1 MTKTKKLNLF
11 LCSLLVL
18 LAGLFFA
25 SCGPKSYDSVTLT
38 SSTSSINLDVGQS
51 AEVVFTINNMVDD
64 MDNTLSFS
72 YSNEGVVT
80 QEIIA
85 QNGNQI
91 TVRLTAVRP
100 DTTTMTTVTE
110 DGTKSCNIIIS
121 VNEYSSFIRP
131 GQNNLYVS
139 SRSSLQPEASDFVFE
154 NETTERDMDF
164 YFYGV
169 NNGFTLDLSSVSSM
183 ISGSDGSQI
192 RDFSNH
198 FVSVKLI
205 SIERETQTLSYLIF
219 ADSLGRE
226 FTISNARAD
235 LAHNGNI
242 KYDFLPVEANE
253 GQYVIPTQ
261 AVSVGF
267 GDTFTFI
274 ANYQNPNGEEIFTQ
288 REFVVQKDIDQN
300 AISSEY
306 EYVLYNP
313 NNNKISEQGYFDEGF
328 SKDKI
333 TLVPDYTLDYQ
344 SDLKV
349 DFKRVRFQITLK
361 GASDLLQSSFS
372 SSNALTV
379 TKESKP
385 TEEQTVFVFIISANT
400 DIEQDLTFK
409 VNFFY
414 KDFENSDDPNV
425 NYTLSQ
431 EISIKNKPKDIVIS
445 GADFSNSSVSSRS
458 FTFYNH
464 YIESETVGWQR
475 FYFGVLPYDSN
486 FENLTINLQEDDGL
500 IIRYAGAE
508 YTSGEIVVDNL
519 NNFVEFKGRK
529 GAELTT
535 SGQIEVVLNFN
546 LLYQD
551 KLTSTFNYQILQGST
566 TIAYDEEYSA
576 FAQNG
581 FAISLNNDVQGVD
594 FSTIIY
600 TDAIF
605 DDFSVQ
611 LSSGVDVVK
620 FEKAE
625 QIYQRIDGR
634 YYLNFRL
641 VPTAT
646 GRGVYSI
653 TLPNGFAISVQVRV
667 VESLNSLSL
676 QTKNQNANM
685 RIESFDDKQ
694 ALIYARNNSSALPD
708 RNNFDLEIIAN
719 ANENSTAM
727 RQLAMTVMQEGQ
739 VITFANRENFYFE
752 VNLNRTG
759 VATITATI
767 TGYNV
772 EDFVVD
778 ENYQLTYTITVVS
791 YEYINEFSVNKLSD
805 GQGSYITDQ
814 TPNGA
819 SARYIYIYNNNAN
832 AVARKQAQLQV
843 DVTSF
848 SPDNPAFLFR
858 SPQNS
863 AYLAET
869 FSNKFIAWT
878 APGYELNYNG
888 QKVDSMYLREGESS
902 LYQIVHS
909 LTGAVIATFD
919 AEQLLLTLGAG
930 ADGVTSFSLQG
941 SIDQYNTQKRSFSIN
956 VNVLNYDAVESLSA
970 LSPISSLEFSSLQTE
985 HQINLRVL
993 QNTAIN
999 KAVRVTISGASVVD
1013 KDKTYRL
1020 FGENETGVNV
1030 VEIDGGIVS
1039 ITLTADADFVKEAM
1053 NKDFFGGSTFQAT
1066 LTIAAEDWYDDSGL
1080 FIEENR
1086 SRLII
1091 IPITYANGTEKN
1103 RFTIDSSED
1112 LEAIKKDLSAHY
1124 QVTTTISAQGITLPL
1139 GELTGSIIGKND
1151 YAIINEITAGSLSE
1165 DGFAGLF
1172 SSIAEGA
1179 YIKNLAFAGKIQ
1191 AEATLE
1197 NDQKVYIGLI
1207 AGKNNGELK
1216 NVSVRLEKS
1225 TVSITGAESEVSG
1238 QIEAAYIGGLVGAN
1252 YGDIIQDFGA
1262 QEEEY
1267 RLYSYTLFS
1276 EDFLT
1281 VKYSYADVY
1290 AGGIAGYSEGV
1301 IKKIDGADTHIGYT
1315 NYLAYALIE
1324 ASLQQPGDGSQ
1335 SYVGAVAG
1343 KVLAKQNGQGVLGYD
1358 GVNPYTEISYL
1369 AGKGVVVGGQVS
1381 GLNYVGGVVG
1391 LLEIDGMEASGTQP
1405 LAGITTRTF
1414 VRALSGRTNAGLFT
1428 GQIINNSQ
1436 ITISPCLYAQAVD
1449 DGKTGEKASMLVVYL
1464 TDDNEET
1471 LSTSIKDY
1479 TKIAFG
1485 LQGDNGTTFAGATNH
1500 FITFVRREYKKVEND
1515 PLPIDDSNSSI
1526 YYGDVCLVQGETVV
1540 IANIQFEEDGTEAGL
1555 AIGENSNLDNQMQAA
1570 AGTSTLD
1577 AFFAYYFNAASA
1589 QSESDQSS
1597 LADIQ
1602 LKLNQEYNTVSI
1614 GDNLYPITITGE
1626 ITLKSLNTNVLE
1638 IDQNGTMTIK
1648 GTGWAQVSGS
1658 SILNVNDGVSFY
1670 VFVTNYFNNDLVS
1683 TVYPTASA
1691 NSDPIDNFTITM
1703 YANQSA
1709 MLYIKP
1715 NYEYDNN
1722 DDSLKIDKTG
1732 LASLDSFYFNM
1743 AQNTDIS
1750 AEVTISDESEVSEN
1764 AFDVSI
1770 SGQTIVITSRGASS
1784 DGVEKAYKINI
1795 KPIIKGKN
1803 QNIEFSAYVNKGR
1816 EPSEP
1821 ETGNTGVDGI
1831 IDYKLG
1837 AIGIGA
1843 SRYDNVTISTTT
1855 QINETII
1862 IRSTADL
1869 ADNEN
1874 DNGEGLYYYIIF
1886 DGQVIQSIYD
1896 GAPVA
1901 NEQMQCLFTVQIGEA
1916 GSDDNEQ
1923 ENNVNVYRFPLNIT
1937 VNKESDAYKN
1947 RFEQNIY
1954 GEYTLVALSKTNP
1967 GYYVTIDITFENLPL
1982 QNILIDNY
1990 NDQDNMT
1997 AEIGMESEYT
2007 YPGKNSLLI
2016 VNLLPEDSDFEYL
2029 TIENADQNY
2038 SSGSGVATFALA
2050 GRKNNLV
2057 NNENLFEASKIT
2069 GSATSKGLLLTK
2081 DEILNLYDG
2090 DSYKQFNG
2098 QLYFIYNIGNSG
2110 IVENNI
2116 SRFIVRVYDDGQVI
2130 QEQYIDLTLRLEE
2143 FVSVSIEGKQ
2153 PEAGT
2158 DIIYVARGLRYRLII
2173 DSFGFNPQDIEA
2185 PIITKGA
2192 QYGTI
2197 VEENGEY
2204 YLQVTSGELG
2214 SDNTMIISVSATRQD
2229 DKVSAEGFVNI
2240 MVMQYVID
2248 NSLGDKNNEDGNK
2261 DIISGMADG
2270 VIAMPI
2276 GSSRTLSVDIY
2287 DYIEYDS
2294 TNQSVVSMVES
2305 FVQSLTSQGKWWYY
2319 TNIAPGQSMPDVGA
2333 GQAAYEYNLPVTGSG
2348 ENYYFRYNN
2357 LAIVPLRIN
2366 DAEAN
2371 LYNVKY
2377 QGRFVRQDSVYQ
2389 VEADQ
2394 GDATTITTTVKFE
2407 VFVSS
2412 SEESPIPVFNYQDFL
2427 DMHQGGHY
2435 ILLNDITLPSK
2446 EYVENVDDSLAA
2458 YTPQVANFASLDGNG
2473 HAIVLSGT
2481 YDMGSA
2487 SELGVFSSLAS
2498 GSLIKNLNVKILS
2511 SYDVGDANYGV
2522 VFATTTV
2529 EHRTGLLV
2537 GRNNGSITNCKVYS
2551 PTNTMF
2557 TVRCNVGDI
2566 ESAYVGG
2573 LVGENSGFVTNCTS
2587 SLSIYGSF
2595 NIGGVVG
2602 YNIGKIAACSY
2613 REGILRSSDNQVD
2626 EGFHVAGLVNVN
2638 ASNGQVITSLVTGGI
2653 TAGKLYSQSTTSYLS
2668 GPNFSAGLVYENQG
2682 QISDCYSDINLQGS
2696 ANMAGFVYVNTGNIQ
2711 NCFSLSLLQNNT
2723 IAAAGFAMRNTPFE
2737 EEQESVGDNENQA
2750 DNSGIGTFENCY
2762 YLTERKK
2769 DSDPQSVDINIDLN
2783 PIVFEGVEGITSSE
2797 FGKLEEGKFDSYAY
2811 TNSVSTSGIWFF
2823 TGEEQTNVNFISFV
2837 PTNETSQIDN
2847 ENGIGV
2853 QVNTVYGVSDNTLPS
2868 QRLEL
2873 VSANIDSL
2881 SIRNFVD
2888 ADIDESTGDA
2898 TYNYE
2903 DDISTDATRKAY
2915 RGSIY
2920 NPHVIYNASTME
2932 SLILENNS
2940 PSSNQNTANYRLVA
2954 DIDYS
2959 SEANSQ
2965 IYKTVFAGNFEGN
2978 GMEISSIVLQSNAQ
2992 MQSAGLFAGLG
3003 VSASRGGVIKNLVV
3017 SPSSVTFAGTTSVGG
3032 LVGFVNNGQI
3042 YNVQVITTND
3052 LTVQGSNFVGGVVG
3066 RAQGNYIFKN
3076 IYSNVNAVAYYNPD
3090 QDQSYVE
3097 NFNTAIYSYA
3107 GAAFGHLGSG
3117 NAKNIEVENVASVRG
3132 DRAGLAIGGIGRNA
3146 VVSTVEVLPSAN
3158 NCIKAYRY
3166 GGLIA
3171 GEISGKLNDAVVYS
3185 GVQDFAPFSIV
3196 GQLPVAVGGVVGML
3210 NGGQIDNVLMNQSFT
3225 VAYASSGTSYTSI
3238 ENVGGIAGVAGAG
3251 TVTYSIINQ
3260 AVVDAAI
3267 TARITLGG
3275 AVGQVRGPVSLDQ
3288 VAVKAEPLSVQGQTP
3303 VGTLGGLVGSTL
3315 TPAPHVRI
3323 TNSYCQAE
3331 LSANISNAL
3340 NTPGLNIGG
3349 LIGVETS
3356 NIELYNC
3363 YTSSKINVILNYL
3376 NTMDF
3381 FKSLTERY
3389 YNEDNGAYDAVG
3401 IYKQH
3406 YKSEGTNNKVYY
3418 YGAQGNS
3425 GADTVSNFVN
3435 FSSNFAPSEDA
3446 VSINNYG
3453 ADSYN
3458 LYGPTNP
3465 DITIAA
3471 LYNIQFINILP
3482 EHGGTEDDEGD
3493 YWMGSNTGS
3502 GNTELRILDFESD
3515 LYKMFGVE
3523 K

>member
-1 MTKTKKLNLF
+1 M
-11 LCSLLVL
+11 
-18 LAGLFFA
+18 
-25 SCGPKSYDSVTLT
+25 
-38 SSTSSINLDVGQS
+38 
-51 AEVVFTINNMVDD
+51 
-64 MDNTLSFS
+64 
-72 YSNEGVVT
+72 
-80 QEIIA
+80 
-85 QNGNQI
+85 
-91 TVRLTAVRP
+91 
-100 DTTTMTTVTE
+100 
-110 DGTKSCNIIIS
+110 
-121 VNEYSSFIRP
+121 
-131 GQNNLYVS
+131 
-139 SRSSLQPEASDFVFE
+139 
-154 NETTERDMDF
+154 
-164 YFYGV
+164 
-169 NNGFTLDLSSVSSM
+169 
-183 ISGSDGSQI
+183 
-192 RDFSNH
+192 
-198 FVSVKLI
+198 
-205 SIERETQTLSYLIF
+205 
-219 ADSLGRE
+219 
-226 FTISNARAD
+226 
-235 LAHNGNI
+235 
-242 KYDFLPVEANE
+242 
-253 GQYVIPTQ
+253 
-261 AVSVGF
+261 
-267 GDTFTFI
+267 
-274 ANYQNPNGEEIFTQ
+274 
-288 REFVVQKDIDQN
+288 
-300 AISSEY
+300 
-306 EYVLYNP
+306 
-313 NNNKISEQGYFDEGF
+313 
-328 SKDKI
+328 
-333 TLVPDYTLDYQ
+333 
-344 SDLKV
+344 
-349 DFKRVRFQITLK
+349 
-361 GASDLLQSSFS
+361 
-372 SSNALTV
+372 
-379 TKESKP
+379 
-385 TEEQTVFVFIISANT
+385 
-400 DIEQDLTFK
+400 
-409 VNFFY
+409 
-414 KDFENSDDPNV
+414 
-425 NYTLSQ
+425 
-431 EISIKNKPKDIVIS
+431 
-445 GADFSNSSVSSRS
+445 
-458 FTFYNH
+458 
-464 YIESETVGWQR
+464 
-475 FYFGVLPYDSN
+475 
-486 FENLTINLQEDDGL
+486 
-500 IIRYAGAE
+500 
-508 YTSGEIVVDNL
+508 
-519 NNFVEFKGRK
+519 
-529 GAELTT
+529 
-535 SGQIEVVLNFN
+535 
-546 LLYQD
+546 
-551 KLTSTFNYQILQGST
+551 
-566 TIAYDEEYSA
+566 
-576 FAQNG
+576 
-581 FAISLNNDVQGVD
+581 
-594 FSTIIY
+594 
-600 TDAIF
+600 
-605 DDFSVQ
+605 
-611 LSSGVDVVK
+611 
-620 FEKAE
+620 
-625 QIYQRIDGR
+625 
-634 YYLNFRL
+634 
-641 VPTAT
+641 
-646 GRGVYSI
+646 
-653 TLPNGFAISVQVRV
+653 
-667 VESLNSLSL
+667 
-676 QTKNQNANM
+676 
-685 RIESFDDKQ
+685 
-694 ALIYARNNSSALPD
+694 
-708 RNNFDLEIIAN
+708 
-719 ANENSTAM
+719 
-727 RQLAMTVMQEGQ
+727 
-739 VITFANRENFYFE
+739 
-752 VNLNRTG
+752 
-759 VATITATI
+759 
-767 TGYNV
+767 
-772 EDFVVD
+772 
-778 ENYQLTYTITVVS
+778 
-791 YEYINEFSVNKLSD
+791 
-805 GQGSYITDQ
+805 
-814 TPNGA
+814 
-819 SARYIYIYNNNAN
+819 
-832 AVARKQAQLQV
+832 
-843 DVTSF
+843 
-848 SPDNPAFLFR
+848 
-858 SPQNS
+858 
-863 AYLAET
+863 
-869 FSNKFIAWT
+869 
-878 APGYELNYNG
+878 
-888 QKVDSMYLREGESS
+888 
-902 LYQIVHS
+902 
-909 LTGAVIATFD
+909 
-919 AEQLLLTLGAG
+919 
-930 ADGVTSFSLQG
+930 
-941 SIDQYNTQKRSFSIN
+941 
-956 VNVLNYDAVESLSA
+956 
-970 LSPISSLEFSSLQTE
+970 
-985 HQINLRVL
+985 
-993 QNTAIN
+993 
-999 KAVRVTISGASVVD
+999 
-1013 KDKTYRL
+1013 
-1020 FGENETGVNV
+1020 
-1030 VEIDGGIVS
+1030 
-1039 ITLTADADFVKEAM
+1039 
-1053 NKDFFGGSTFQAT
+1053 
-1066 LTIAAEDWYDDSGL
+1066 
-1080 FIEENR
+1080 
-1086 SRLII
+1086 
-1091 IPITYANGTEKN
+1091 
-1103 RFTIDSSED
+1103 
-1112 LEAIKKDLSAHY
+1112 
-1124 QVTTTISAQGITLPL
+1124 
-1139 GELTGSIIGKND
+1139 
-1151 YAIINEITAGSLSE
+1151 
-1165 DGFAGLF
+1165 
-1172 SSIAEGA
+1172 
-1179 YIKNLAFAGKIQ
+1179 
-1191 AEATLE
+1191 
-1197 NDQKVYIGLI
+1197 
-1207 AGKNNGELK
+1207 
-1216 NVSVRLEKS
+1216 
-1225 TVSITGAESEVSG
+1225 
-1238 QIEAAYIGGLVGAN
+1238 
-1252 YGDIIQDFGA
+1252 
-1262 QEEEY
+1262 
-1267 RLYSYTLFS
+1267 
-1276 EDFLT
+1276 
-1281 VKYSYADVY
+1281 
-1290 AGGIAGYSEGV
+1290 
-1301 IKKIDGADTHIGYT
+1301 
-1315 NYLAYALIE
+1315 
-1324 ASLQQPGDGSQ
+1324 
-1335 SYVGAVAG
+1335 
-1343 KVLAKQNGQGVLGYD
+1343 
-1358 GVNPYTEISYL
+1358 
-1369 AGKGVVVGGQVS
+1369 
-1381 GLNYVGGVVG
+1381 
-1391 LLEIDGMEASGTQP
+1391 
-1405 LAGITTRTF
+1405 
-1414 VRALSGRTNAGLFT
+1414 
-1428 GQIINNSQ
+1428 
-1436 ITISPCLYAQAVD
+1436 
-1449 DGKTGEKASMLVVYL
+1449 
-1464 TDDNEET
+1464 
-1471 LSTSIKDY
+1471 
-1479 TKIAFG
+1479 
-1485 LQGDNGTTFAGATNH
+1485 
-1500 FITFVRREYKKVEND
+1500 
-1515 PLPIDDSNSSI
+1515 
-1526 YYGDVCLVQGETVV
+1526 
-1540 IANIQFEEDGTEAGL
+1540 
-1555 AIGENSNLDNQMQAA
+1555 
-1570 AGTSTLD
+1570 
-1577 AFFAYYFNAASA
+1577 
-1589 QSESDQSS
+1589 
-1597 LADIQ
+1597 
-1602 LKLNQEYNTVSI
+1602 
-1614 GDNLYPITITGE
+1614 
-1626 ITLKSLNTNVLE
+1626 
-1638 IDQNGTMTIK
+1638 
-1648 GTGWAQVSGS
+1648 
-1658 SILNVNDGVSFY
+1658 
-1670 VFVTNYFNNDLVS
+1670 
-1683 TVYPTASA
+1683 
-1691 NSDPIDNFTITM
+1691 
-1703 YANQSA
+1703 
-1709 MLYIKP
+1709 
-1715 NYEYDNN
+1715 
-1722 DDSLKIDKTG
+1722 
-1732 LASLDSFYFNM
+1732 
-1743 AQNTDIS
+1743 
-1750 AEVTISDESEVSEN
+1750 
-1764 AFDVSI
+1764 
-1770 SGQTIVITSRGASS
+1770 
-1784 DGVEKAYKINI
+1784 
-1795 KPIIKGKN
+1795 
-1803 QNIEFSAYVNKGR
+1803 
-1816 EPSEP
+1816 
-1821 ETGNTGVDGI
+1821 

-1862 IRSTADL
+1862 IRSTALPDS
-1869 ADNEN
+1869 DHRV
-1874 DNGEGLYYYIIF
+1874 GEDLYYYIIF
-1886 DGQVIQSIYD
+1886 DGQVIQSDYPD
-1896 GAPVA
+1896 VPVA
-1901 NEQMQCLFTVQIGEA
+1901 NEQMNGLFAVDI
-1916 GSDDNEQ
+1916 DDPPEFGAIPNE
-1923 ENNVNVYRFPLNIT
+1923 NGYTYFIDLNIT
-1937 VNKESDAYKN
+1937 VDKESEAYKN

-2050 GRKNNLV
+2050 GRKNNPV
-2057 NNENLFEASKIT
+2057 NKENLFEASKIT
-2069 GSATSKGLLLTK
+2069 GSATSRGLLLTK
-2081 DEILNLYDG
+2081 DEILGLYDG

-2214 SDNTMIISVSATRQD
+2214 SDNTMTISVSATRQD
-2229 DKVSAEGFVNI
+2229 DKVSAEGFVKI
-2240 MVMQYVID
+2240 TVMQYVID

-2261 DIISGMADG
+2261 DIISAMADG

-2377 QGRFVRQDSVYQ
+2377 QGRFAIQGSVYQ
-2389 VEADQ
+2389 VPTTDPT
-2394 GDATTITTTVKFE
+2394 DNFTTITTTVRFE

-2762 YLTERKK
+2762 YLTDEG
-2769 DSDPQSVDINIDLN
+2769 INIDLN
-2783 PIVFEGVEGITSSE
+2783 PIVFEGVVGIAGEGFNINSD
-2797 FGKLEEGKFDSYAY
+2797 KFDSYAY

-2823 TGEEQTNVNFISFV
+2823 TGAEQTNVNFISFV

-2903 DDISTDATRKAY
+2903 DDISTDATRRAY

-3003 VSASRGGVIKNLVV
+3003 VSASRGGVIKNLVI

-3158 NCIKAYRY
+3158 DCIKAYRY

-3210 NGGQIDNVLMNQSFT
+3210 NGGKIDHVLMNQSFT

-3251 TVTYSIINQ
+3251 TVTYSIINR

-3267 TARITLGG
+3267 TARVTLGG

-3288 VAVKAEPLSVQGQTP
+3288 VAVKAEPLSVQGQTA
-3303 VGTLGGLVGSTL
+3303 VGTLGGLVGATL

-3381 FKSLTERY
+3381 FMSLTERY

-3401 IYKQH
+3401 IYKQ
-3406 YKSEGTNNKVYY
+3406 YYFDKDDKDNPNPNKVYY

-3425 GADTVSNFVN
+3425 VANIVSNFVN

-3446 VSINNYG
+3446 VSISNYG
-3453 ADSYN
+3453 QSSY
-3458 LYGPTNP
+3458 GSQEGAGGA
-3465 DITIAA
+3465 DITLEP
-3471 LYNIQFINILP
+3471 LYNIKFTDIL
-3482 EHGGTEDDEGD
+3482 EDDGETKEND
-3493 YWMGSNTGS
+3493 INYWMGSNTGL